1 MSLALI
7 CTAAGG
13 GFDPRAPFFFF
24 RGSRQNH
31 LNVVLCQE
39 YYLFRGFWDCVL
51 EFLVLNFSETDGLQ
65 CDSRTPPPGAPKW
78 QIWPFNI
85 GFSILQLNRALF
97 YNPSALLL

>member
-13 GFDPRAPFFFF
+13 GFDPPGLLFFFF

-31 LNVVLCQE
+31 LNVVLCEE
-39 YYLFRGFWDCVL
+39 YYLFHSFWDCVL

-65 CDSRTPPPGAPKW
+65 CDSRTPPPGALKMADLA
-78 QIWPFNI
+78 I
-85 GFSILQLNRALF
+85 
-97 YNPSALLL
+97 